1 MRQAVEAVIGVL
13 RPAIQADG
21 GDLRLVSVD
30 ESTGVVQVELVGSCA
45 GCSGQP
51 GAPPDGIARI
61 LADRVPGV
69 EAVERVGGCGVTPSE
84 ECGTAVTL

>member
-1 MRQAVEAVIGVL
+1 MRQAVEATIGVL

-30 ESTGVVQVELVGSCA
+30 ETTGVVQLELSGTCA

-51 GAPPDGIARI
+51 DARSGGIERI
-61 LADRVPGV
+61 LADRVPEV
-69 EAVERVGGCGVTPSE
+69 PS
-84 ECGTAVTL
+84 G

>member
-1 MRQAVEAVIGVL
+1 MRQAIEAAIGVL

-21 GDLRLVSVD
+21 GDLRLVGVD
-30 ESTGVVQVELVGSCA
+30 ETAGVVQVELSGTCS

-51 GAPPDGIARI
+51 GARSGGIERI

-69 EAVERVGGCGVTPSE
+69 RTVELVGGCGVPAE
-84 ECGTAVTL
+84 DCGTAVTL